1 MYSFGSVMY
10 VLIGIVS
17 MIYKYAWMIIW
28 LNEEAEFPF
37 EIVLL

>member
-10 VLIGIVS
+10 VLTGIVS
-17 MIYKYAWMIIW
+17 MIYKYAYMIIEF
-28 LNEEAEFPF
+28 NEGAKLPF